1 MHFGIKN
8 TLKNNHNHIFQRIN
22 MFEIVIINYN
32 LNYFLFKNILKKL
45 LKKGGKLPIS
55 MSVNG
60 NVDKNNKMPI
70 RARRTS
76 SRCNHGLW
84 SPQK

>member
-1 MHFGIKN
+1 V
-8 TLKNNHNHIFQRIN
+8 
-22 MFEIVIINYN
+22 FEIVIINYN

-45 LKKGGKLPIS
+45 LKKKGGKLPIS

>member
-45 LKKGGKLPIS
+45 LKKK
-55 MSVNG
+55 
-60 NVDKNNKMPI
+60 K
-70 RARRTS
+70 RRKVANLHV
-76 SRCNHGLW
+76 CKWKCG
-84 SPQK
+84 